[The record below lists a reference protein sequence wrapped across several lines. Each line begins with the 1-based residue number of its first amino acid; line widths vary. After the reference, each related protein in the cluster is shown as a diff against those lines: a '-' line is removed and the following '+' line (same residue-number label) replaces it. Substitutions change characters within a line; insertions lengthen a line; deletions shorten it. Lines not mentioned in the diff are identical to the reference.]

1 MPAVPEE
8 TAIVHTLRLSA
19 ADRPPPRT
27 LVHLSWAQL
36 QRFADDFDLGR
47 LVQMDK
53 PLTTQCNTTDPFRTG
68 QGTFMLRARHSEEFG
83 ARVEY
88 LHALIDGIRAQGFAA
103 PEVMR
108 SKQGR
113 TWTLWGERVVE
124 IHRFVAHDPGIHR
137 DWRRMFS
144 AASALGDLHRAL
156 AHAAAGRTPVP
167 PEMRNDVPPEQCWT
181 LLQEAEIS
189 LPDLAMD
196 AGASAM
202 NQADAAKVVRRAR
215 GMVEPLLKDYHRHVG
230 RLPWMTVHGD
240 YHFWNVLYRG
250 DEIAAVVD
258 YDFIQERE
266 RLFDIA
272 YALQNVVAHLR
283 SVHGATP
290 DGISALTPAE
300 LPWANVRMWVDHY
313 DAAAHLPLTEAER
326 RWLPREILRVYLVGV
341 ATGFL
346 QEDPIESIL
355 RQGADLELYEWIGGR
370 EELFL

>member
-1 MPAVPEE
+1 MPSAPEE
-8 TAIVHTLRLSA
+8 TVVHTLRLSA
-19 ADRPPPRT
+19 AERREPRT
-27 LVHLSWAQL
+27 LLHLSWSQL

-47 LVQMDK
+47 LIQMDK

-88 LHALIDGIRAQGFAA
+88 LHALIDGIRAQGFPA
-103 PEVMR
+103 PEVVR
-108 SKQGR
+108 SKRGR
-113 TWTLWGERVVE
+113 SWTLWGERVVE

-137 DWRRMFS
+137 DWQRMFS

-156 AHAAAGRTPVP
+156 AQAAAGRTPVP

-181 LLQEAEIS
+181 LLQEAEVS
-189 LPDLAMD
+189 LPDLGAD
-196 AGASAM
+196 TGVSAEDLAAAAGIVR
-202 NQADAAKVVRRAR
+202 QAREL
-215 GMVEPLLKDYHRHVG
+215 VEPLLKDYHRHVG

-258 YDFIQERE
+258 FDFIQERE

-272 YALQNVVAHLR
+272 YALQNVVTHLR
-283 SVHGATP
+283 SVHGVHA
-290 DGISALTPAE
+290 DGQSLRAPAD
-300 LPWANVRMWVDHY
+300 LPWANVRLWVDHY
-313 DAAAHLPLTEAER
+313 DAAAHLPLTPAER
-326 RWLPREILRVYLVGV
+326 RWLPREILRVFLVGV

-355 RQGADLELYEWIGGR
+355 RHGGDLPLYAWLNEQ
-370 EELFL
+370 EDLFL

>member
-1 MPAVPEE
+1 MAVHAEPV
-8 TAIVHTLRLSA
+8 VHTLKLSA
-19 ADRPPPRT
+19 AERPEPRT
-27 LVHLSWAQL
+27 LMHLSWAQL
-36 QRFADDFDLGR
+36 QRLADDFDLGR
-47 LVQMDK
+47 LIQMDK

-88 LHALIDGIRAQGFAA
+88 LHALIDGIRAEGIPA
-103 PEVMR
+103 PEVIR
-108 SKQGR
+108 SRNGR
-113 TWTLWGERVVE
+113 SWTQWGERVVE

-137 DWRRMFS
+137 DWQRMYA

-156 AHAAAGRTPVP
+156 AKAAANRTPVP

-181 LLQEAEIS
+181 LLQEAEAS

-196 AGASAM
+196 TGASATD
-202 NQADAAKVVRRAR
+202 QAAATEVVCRAR
-215 GMVEPLLKDYHRHVG
+215 ALVEPLLKDYHRHVG

-258 YDFIQERE
+258 FDFIQERE

-272 YALQNVVAHLR
+272 YALQNVVTHLR
-283 SVHGATP
+283 GVHGVGP
-290 DGISALTPAE
+290 DGISLRAPAD
-300 LPWANVRMWVDHY
+300 LPWANVRLWLDHY
-313 DAAAHLPLTEAER
+313 DAATHLPLTEAER
-326 RWLPREILRVYLVGV
+326 RWLPRELLRVFLVGV

-346 QEDPIESIL
+346 QEEPIESIL
-355 RQGADLELYEWIGGR
+355 RHGADLDLFEWIGGC
-370 EELFL
+370 EDLFL